1 MRTLLGEVRSQSSA
15 RRRLLLGAVVLVAS
29 SKALLALVG
38 LDRAIRCVGLL
49 GRACP
54 PYHRVETV
62 EQIPWAVDAVA
73 SRLPAEFDCL
83 DRAVAGNALL
93 AASGYRSRI
102 RLGVDK
108 RDGAFEAHAWVEWN
122 DQVLIGDL
130 DDLDR
135 FRSLPASEVTPV

>member
-1 MRTLLGEVRSQSSA
+1 MRTLLGEVRAQSGA
-15 RRRLLLGAVVLVAS
+15 RRRLLCGALILLAS

-38 LDRAIRCVGLL
+38 LDRSVRWVGSLA
-49 GRACP
+49 RACP
-54 PYHRVETV
+54 PYRPVEAV

-73 SRLPAEFDCL
+73 ARLPGEFDCL

-93 AASGYRSRI
+93 GASGYRGRI

-108 RDGAFEAHAWVEWN
+108 RDGAFEAHAWVEW
-122 DQVLIGDL
+122 DDEVLIGDL

-135 FRSLPASEVTPV
+135 FRSLPASEASP